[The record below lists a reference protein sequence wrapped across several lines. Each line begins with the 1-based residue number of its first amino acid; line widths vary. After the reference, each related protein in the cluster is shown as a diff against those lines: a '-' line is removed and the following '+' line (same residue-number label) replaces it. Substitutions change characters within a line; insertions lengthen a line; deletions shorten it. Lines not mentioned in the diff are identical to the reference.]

1 MSLNCKEID
10 LIIKEANL
18 EGAFAQKVVQPSYTS
33 LVLGL
38 YKNRAFNLFFSLE
51 GSSCRFNLSEK
62 RFSKPTKPLRFMELL
77 RAKILGLK
85 VESVKQI
92 NADRIVKF
100 VFLNTSDNS
109 KVDKRLFLYFK
120 LWSGAANIILTDS
133 ENKIIDAFY
142 RRPKKKEISG
152 EFFLEAPPLSEA
164 KIQARLAKFDIRE
177 YDKSLSF
184 NEAIDV
190 AYKNESPKVNV
201 ETVKAQLLL
210 NLVEKIDKLKERK
223 KNLLK
228 ELQNFENPE
237 SLKIAGDLI
246 LSNIAKIN
254 KSENKSFF
262 EGVDYTTGK
271 PVKILLDKLK
281 TPQENATEYYTRSKK
296 IISGKKTISENIAL
310 LKKQILEL
318 QSEQEYIKSLNDLSE
333 LKKLLAKKTPATI
346 IDVHKKNKGIK
357 NFSGL
362 KFNIDGFLVLVGRSA
377 TENDELL
384 RHCVRGFDTW
394 LHVRDFPG
402 AYVFIKHQKNKTVP
416 LEVLLLAGN
425 LAVFYS
431 KAKKNGEATVYYT
444 QVKNL
449 RRAKNAKKGTVL
461 PQNPKTLFIK
471 LDEKMLSKGRIS
483 SLF

>member
-10 LIIKEANL
+10 LIMREAEL
-18 EGAFAQKVVQPSYTS
+18 EGAFVQKIIQPSYTS

-38 YKNRAFNLFFSLE
+38 YKNKAFNLFFSLE
-51 GSSCRFNLSEK
+51 GSACRFNVSEK
-62 RFSKPTKPLRFMELL
+62 KFSKPDKPLRFMELL
-77 RAKILGLK
+77 RSKIIGLQI
-85 VESVKQI
+85 ESVKQL

-100 VFLNTSDNS
+100 VFLNTSSELDE
-109 KVDKRLFLYFK
+109 RLFLYFK

-142 RRPKKKEISG
+142 RRPKKKEITG
-152 EFFLEAPPLSEA
+152 EFFCEASPLSEEE
-164 KIQARLAKFDIRE
+164 IRARLAKFEVRN
-177 YDKSLSF
+177 YDNAISF
-184 NEAIDV
+184 NEFIDE
-190 AYKNESPKVNV
+190 AYKNENPTIDV
-201 ETVKAQLLL
+201 ETVQTQLLFSL
-210 NLVEKIDKLKERK
+210 TKKIGKLEERK
-223 KNLLK
+223 KNLLT

-237 SLKIAGDLI
+237 SLKLAGDLI
-246 LSNIAKIN
+246 LSNLAKIN
-254 KSENKSFF
+254 KSDDKSFF

-271 PVKILLDKLK
+271 TVKIFLDKLK
-281 TPQENATEYYTRSKK
+281 TPQENANEYYTRSKK
-296 IISGKKTISENIAL
+296 VISGKKTLSENIVL
-310 LKKQILEL
+310 LEKQIAEI
-318 QSEQEYIKSLNDLSE
+318 QTEQEHIKTLSDVSE
-333 LKKLLAKKTPATI
+333 LKKLLEKKAFPATI
-346 IDVHKKNKGIK
+346 EAQQKNKSIK

-394 LHVRDFPG
+394 LHVRDFSG
-402 AYVFIKHQKNKTVP
+402 AYVFIKHQNNKTVP
-416 LEVLLLAGN
+416 LNVLLKAGN

-444 QVKNL
+444 PVKNL

-471 LDEKMLSKGRIS
+471 LDEEMLLKDTNI
-483 SLF
+483 